1 MHWSYMTTL
10 RKSIRDYLVAM
21 NPKATSHAYPRRKK
35 YTKLMKLNLQKKVLY
50 LKLL

>member
-1 MHWSYMTTL
+1 MC
-10 RKSIRDYLVAM
+10 DYLEAM

-35 YTKLMKLNLQKKVLY
+35 YTKLMKLKPQKKVLY